1 MDRKEIEK
9 IFAPPAPH
17 MVGDGFK
24 MHNFIPGVSTLD
36 MKRMD
41 PFLVLDY
48 GSKMYFSPADKPR
61 GVGCHPHRGFET
73 VTIAYHGSVAHEDS
87 TGAGGIIN
95 EGDVQWMTAAKG
107 ILHKEFHSKEF
118 TQKGGD
124 FQMIQLWVNLPAAHK
139 MSKPG
144 YQTLKNNEIP
154 KVEIE
159 NQGGIVEVISGEY
172 KGIKGAART
181 YTSVNL
187 LNTKLNQNGKVKFS
201 FPANYNTALIV
212 VEGSVMVNGEKIP
225 GDYFV
230 LFKNEGEEFIVEA
243 LENSVILTMS
253 GEPIHEPI
261 AAHGPFVMNTREE
274 LMEAFQDYNTGKFG
288 YMEENLN

>member
-24 MHNFIPGVSTLD
+24 MHNFIPGVSRLD

-212 VEGSVMVNGEKIP
+212 VEGSVMINGEKIP